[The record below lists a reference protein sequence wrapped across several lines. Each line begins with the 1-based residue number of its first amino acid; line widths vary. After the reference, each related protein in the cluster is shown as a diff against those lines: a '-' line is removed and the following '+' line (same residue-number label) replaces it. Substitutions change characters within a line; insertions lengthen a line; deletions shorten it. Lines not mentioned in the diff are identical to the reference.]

1 MTSGAR
7 TCRPERRRLLAALL
21 LLPAAAAAAPFDLDA
36 LMALLAR
43 RSGGEARFTEERF
56 VAGLDGPP
64 LRSRGTLSFSAPDR
78 FARYTTEPRP
88 ESMEVQGD
96 IAVLRRGGRTRQL
109 ALDALPELGALADA
123 MRGTL
128 VGDPRALKR
137 HFQASVAGNADKWVL
152 SLRPLEAGLAGQVR
166 LLEIAGTG
174 ADVRSVEMR
183 LASGDHSLML
193 VEPLSPA
200 PR

>member
-1 MTSGAR
+1 M
-7 TCRPERRRLLAALL
+7 RPERRRLLAALL
-21 LLPAAAAAAPFDLDA
+21 LLLPAAAPAAAFDLDA

-64 LRSRGTLSFSAPDR
+64 LRSRGTLSFTAPDR
-78 FARYTTEPRP
+78 FARYTTEPRA

-96 IAVLRRGGRTRQL
+96 IAVLRRGGRTRQV

-128 VGDPRALKR
+128 TGDARTLQR
-137 HFQASVAGNADKWVL
+137 HFQPGVSGSADKWTL
-152 SLRPLEAGLAGQVR
+152 ALRPLDAGLAAQVR
-166 LLEIAGTG
+166 VLEIAGSG
-174 ADVRSVEMR
+174 ADVRSVEIR
-183 LASGDHSLML
+183 LANGDRSLML
-193 VEPLSPA
+193 VDPLTPA